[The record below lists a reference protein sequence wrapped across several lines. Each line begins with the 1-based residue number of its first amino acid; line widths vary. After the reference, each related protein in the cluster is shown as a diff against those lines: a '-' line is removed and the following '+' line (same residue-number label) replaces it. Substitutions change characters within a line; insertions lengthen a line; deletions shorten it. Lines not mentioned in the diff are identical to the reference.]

1 MKILVTGATGRV
13 GANLVLALL
22 DAGHDVRSFVY
33 PGDASRAH
41 KLDGFDRVE
50 TVTGDLRS
58 FDDVRAAL
66 RGVDAVYHIAAAF
79 AAPFN
84 HREYLD
90 INANGT
96 LNLLEAIREELP
108 GLHRFAYACTEAVYW
123 EAPYRGRY
131 FEEPI
136 TEEMTAEYCDMPYFM
151 TKRIGEELTICYQ
164 RQYGV
169 PACVFRFATIIE
181 PSEFLDE
188 GGRPYRFFLSDLYER
203 CRAAE
208 GKTAEERE
216 MYDHIRSLW
225 KGEEKLVVLLNPN
238 GVPQKQP
245 FADVRD
251 IAGGLLL
258 GLEREE
264 AVGEIF
270 NLGGAVVF
278 DWGEAIP
285 FLAERYG
292 MEYVEAKVPTPN
304 YFDLDLG
311 KINRLLGFEPKYD
324 LLSLVETA
332 EALHRGEDAGVIPTG
347 VRYG

>member
-58 FDDVRAAL
+58 FEDVRAAL

-151 TKRIGEELTICYQ
+151 TKRIGEELAICYQ

-169 PACVFRFATIIE
+169 PACVFRFTTIIE

-188 GGRPYRFFLSDLYER
+188 GGRPYRFFLSDLCER
-203 CRAAE
+203 FREAE

-225 KGEEKLVVLLNPN
+225 QGEEKLVVMLNPN

-270 NLGGAVVF
+270 NLGGAVAF

-292 MEYVEAKVPTPN
+292 MEYVEAKVPVPN

-311 KINRLLGFEPKYD
+311 KINRLLGFEPKHD

-332 EALHRGEDAGVIPTG
+332 EALQRGEDAGVIPTG